1 LSRGAGIPR
10 SSSAF
15 FFLENPFRTNIIALH
30 WKLCNISSYAM
41 PHKKDKID
49 FKYNLSVYYTFI
61 RPYLWLAALV
71 LIVNFVFELSLTID
85 KILFKFVVD
94 DGTRFAAGSMA
105 SEDFISGL
113 LKIGIIFLAIVAGRS
128 IFRFLQLHFTNRL
141 EAKMIFD
148 MKQRYFNHLI
158 LLSHDFHTSHKSGS
172 MIARLSRGARAL
184 EMFTDV
190 AIFEFA
196 PFVFQFLVV
205 SVSMAYF
212 SMTYALVAL
221 GTSAVFLA
229 YSLYMQQIE
238 MRYTLV
244 ENNAD
249 DAEKGFIGDVFTNVD
264 AIKYYGKERVI
275 GSKYDGKAGATRDA
289 QRAHWDV
296 GRYTW
301 LGQNTIIGIGTFLM
315 VFFPIRDLIAGNL
328 SIGSVVFL
336 FTTYGNLTNPLHGFV
351 RGVRNFYRAM
361 ADFESLFRY
370 GKISQTVSDEKGAA
384 PIRIDK
390 GTVEFKNISFSYNSR
405 REVVQEFNLSI
416 KAGEKV
422 ALVGHSGSGK
432 TTVVK
437 LLYRF
442 YDVTKGEILIDGID
456 VRKVSQESLRSEMSI
471 VPQECVLF
479 DDTIYNNVA
488 FSKPD
493 ASSNEIMEALKF
505 AQIDRIIEE
514 FPDKEHTIV
523 GERGVKLSGGE
534 KQRVSI
540 ARAILANKRI
550 IVLDEA
556 TSSLDSMTE
565 SEIQRDLAALLS
577 GRTSIIIAHRLSTIM
592 KADRVI
598 VLHRGRIVEEGTHSE
613 LVAKNGHYRKL
624 WELQRNG
631 YII

>member
-1 LSRGAGIPR
+1 
-10 SSSAF
+10 
-15 FFLENPFRTNIIALH
+15 
-30 WKLCNISSYAM
+30 M
-41 PHKKDKID
+41 PHRKEKID

-71 LIVNFVFELSLTID
+71 LAVNFVFELTLTLD
-85 KILFKFVVD
+85 KILFKFVID
-94 DGTRFAAGSMA
+94 DGTSFIAGTMARGVFVSALVMISIYYFA
-105 SEDFISGL
+105 
-113 LKIGIIFLAIVAGRS
+113 IIFGRS
-128 IFRFLQLHFTNRL
+128 VLRFLQLHFTNRL

-148 MKQRYFNHLI
+148 MKRRYFLHLI
-158 LLSHDFHTSHKSGS
+158 MLSHDFHTSHKAGTL
-172 MIARLSRGARAL
+172 IARLSRGGRAI

-196 PFVFQFLVV
+196 PFIFQFVVV
-205 SVSMAYF
+205 SVSLAYF
-212 SMTYALVAL
+212 SPTYVLVAL
-221 GTSAVFLA
+221 GTSFVFLLF
-229 YSLYMQQIE
+229 SLFMQQIE

-264 AIKYYGKERVI
+264 AIKYYGKEKII
-275 GSKYDGKAGATRDA
+275 GSRYEGKSGATRDA
-289 QRAHWDV
+289 QRAHWDI

-301 LGQNTIIGIGTFLM
+301 LGQNTIIGIGTFLI
-315 VFFPIRDLIAGNL
+315 VFFPIQDLIAGSI
-328 SIGSVVFL
+328 SIGSVVFV

-370 GKISQTVSDEKGAA
+370 GKISQTVKDAGDAKPISIGKGA
-384 PIRIDK
+384 
-390 GTVEFKNISFSYNSR
+390 VEFRNVSFSYNSK
-405 REVVQEFNLSI
+405 REVVHDFNLTI
-416 KAGEKV
+416 KSGEKI

-432 TTVVK
+432 TTIVK

-442 YDVTKGEILIDGID
+442 YDVSSGDILIDGND
-456 VRKVSQESLRSEMSI
+456 VRNVSQESLRSEMSI

-493 ASSNEIMEALKF
+493 ASREEVMQALKF
-505 AQIDRIIEE
+505 AQIDRIIGE
-514 FPDKEHTIV
+514 FPDKEQTIV

-556 TSSLDSMTE
+556 TSSLDSLTE
-565 SEIQRDLAALLS
+565 SEIQRDLAELLS

-592 KADRVI
+592 RADRLI
-598 VLHRGRIVEEGTHSE
+598 VLHRGRIVEEGTHAE
-613 LVAKNGHYRKL
+613 LVGRDGHYRKL

>member
-1 LSRGAGIPR
+1 
-10 SSSAF
+10 
-15 FFLENPFRTNIIALH
+15 
-30 WKLCNISSYAM
+30 M

-61 RPYLWLAALV
+61 RPYLWLAGLV
-71 LIVNFVFELSLTID
+71 LIVNFVFELTLTLD

-94 DGTRFAAGSMA
+94 DGTSFVGGTMSRELFVSALVM
-105 SEDFISGL
+105 ISIYFL
-113 LKIGIIFLAIVAGRS
+113 VIIFGRS
-128 IFRFLQLHFTNRL
+128 ILRFLQLHFTNRL

-148 MKQRYFNHLI
+148 MKKRYFLHLI
-158 LLSHDFHTSHKSGS
+158 MLSHDFHTSHKSGS
-172 MIARLSRGARAL
+172 LIARLSRGGRAL

-196 PFVFQFLVV
+196 PFVFQFVVV
-205 SVSMAYF
+205 SVSLAYF
-212 SMTYALVAL
+212 SSTYMFVAL
-221 GTSAVFLA
+221 GTAFVFIA
-229 YSLYMQQIE
+229 FSLYMQQIE
-238 MRYTLV
+238 MRYTLA

-264 AIKYYGKERVI
+264 AIKYYGKEKAI
-275 GSKYDGKAGATRDA
+275 GSRYESKAGATRDA
-289 QRAHWDV
+289 QRTHWDI

-301 LGQNTIIGIGTFLM
+301 VGQNTIIGLGTFLI
-315 VFFPIRDLIAGNL
+315 VFFPMQDLIAGSI

-370 GKISQTVSDEKGAA
+370 GKISQTVKDDKAA
-384 PIRIDK
+384 KPIVIGN
-390 GTVEFKNISFSYNSR
+390 GTVEFRNVSFSYNSK
-405 REVVQEFNLSI
+405 REIVHDFNLNI
-416 KAGEKV
+416 RPGEKI

-432 TTVVK
+432 TTVIK

-442 YDVTKGEILIDGID
+442 YDVNKGEILIDGSDI
-456 VRKVSQESLRSEMSI
+456 RTVSQESLRSEMSI

-488 FSKPD
+488 FSKPE
-493 ASSNEIMEALKF
+493 ASREEVMQALKF
-505 AQIDRIIEE
+505 AQIDKIIEE
-514 FPDKEHTIV
+514 FPDKEQTIV

-540 ARAILANKRI
+540 ARAILANRKI

-556 TSSLDSMTE
+556 TSSLDSVTE
-565 SEIQRDLAALLS
+565 SEIQRDLAELLS

-592 KADRVI
+592 RADRLI
-598 VLHRGRIVEEGTHSE
+598 VLHRGKIVEEGTHAE
-613 LVAKNGHYRKL
+613 LVEKNGHYRKL

>member
-1 LSRGAGIPR
+1 
-10 SSSAF
+10 
-15 FFLENPFRTNIIALH
+15 
-30 WKLCNISSYAM
+30 M
-41 PHKKDKID
+41 PHKKDRID

-71 LIVNFVFELSLTID
+71 LVFNFVFELTLTLD
-85 KILFKFVVD
+85 KILFKFVID
-94 DGTRFAAGSMA
+94 DGTSFVAGAMSRQL
-105 SEDFISGL
+105 FISAL
-113 LKIGIIFLAIVAGRS
+113 VTISIYYITIIFWRS
-128 IFRFLQLHFTNRL
+128 ILRFLQLHFTNRL

-148 MKQRYFNHLI
+148 MKRRYFMHLI
-158 LLSHDFHTSHKSGS
+158 MLSHDFHTSHKSGS
-172 MIARLSRGARAL
+172 LIARLSRGGRAL

-196 PFVFQFLVV
+196 PFIFQFAVV
-205 SVSMAYF
+205 SVSLAYF
-212 SMTYALVAL
+212 SATYVYVAL

-229 YSLYMQQIE
+229 FSLFMQQIE

-264 AIKYYGKERVI
+264 SIKYYGKEKTI
-275 GSKYDGKAGATRDA
+275 GSRYEAKAGATRDA
-289 QRAHWDV
+289 QRTHWDI

-301 LGQNTIIGIGTFLM
+301 LGQNTIIGIGTFLI
-315 VFFPIRDLIAGNL
+315 VFFPVRDLVAGSI
-328 SIGSVVFL
+328 SIGSVVFV
-336 FTTYGNLTNPLHGFV
+336 FTTFGNLTNPLHGFV

-361 ADFESLFRY
+361 ADFEALFRY
-370 GKISQTVSDEKGAA
+370 GKISQTVKDADGAKQ
-384 PIRIDK
+384 ISI
-390 GTVEFKNISFSYNSR
+390 GNGNVEFRNVSFSYNSK
-405 REVVQEFNLSI
+405 REVLQDFSLSI

-442 YDVTKGEILIDGID
+442 YDVNKGEILVDGAD
-456 VRKVSQESLRSEMSI
+456 VRTVSQESLRGEMSI

-488 FSKPD
+488 FSKPY
-493 ASSNEIMEALKF
+493 ASREEVMQALKF

-514 FPDKEHTIV
+514 FPDKENTIV

-556 TSSLDSMTE
+556 TSSLDSITE
-565 SEIQRDLAALLS
+565 SDIQRDLAALLS

-592 KADRVI
+592 RADRVI
-598 VLHRGRIVEEGTHSE
+598 VLHRGKIVEEGTHAV
-613 LVAKNGHYRKL
+613 LVEQNGHYRKL

-631 YII
+631 YIR

>member
-1 LSRGAGIPR
+1 
-10 SSSAF
+10 
-15 FFLENPFRTNIIALH
+15 
-30 WKLCNISSYAM
+30 M
-41 PHKKDKID
+41 PHKKEKID

-71 LIVNFVFELSLTID
+71 LVVNFVFELTLTLD
-85 KILFKFVVD
+85 KILFKFVID
-94 DGTRFAAGSMA
+94 DGTSFVGGTMSRELFVSALLM
-105 SEDFISGL
+105 ISIYFL
-113 LKIGIIFLAIVAGRS
+113 LIIFSRS
-128 IFRFLQLHFTNRL
+128 VLRFLQLHFTNRL

-148 MKQRYFNHLI
+148 MKKRYFLHLVM
-158 LLSHDFHTSHKSGS
+158 LSHDFHTSHKSGS
-172 MIARLSRGARAL
+172 LIARLSRGGRAL

-196 PFVFQFLVV
+196 PFVFQFVVV
-205 SVSMAYF
+205 SVSLAYF
-212 SMTYALVAL
+212 SSTYVYVAL
-221 GTSAVFLA
+221 GTSIVFLA
-229 YSLYMQQIE
+229 FSLFMQQIE

-249 DAEKGFIGDVFTNVD
+249 DTEKGFIGDVFTNVD
-264 AIKYYGKERVI
+264 AIKYYGKEKSI
-275 GSKYDGKAGATRDA
+275 GSRYEGKAGATRDA

-301 LGQNTIIGIGTFLM
+301 LGQNTIIGIGTFLI
-315 VFFPIRDLIAGNL
+315 VFFPIRDLIAG
-328 SIGSVVFL
+328 SITIGSVVFV

-351 RGVRNFYRAM
+351 RGVRNFYRSM

-370 GKISQTVSDEKGAA
+370 GKISQSVKDGGDVK
-384 PIRIDK
+384 PISISN
-390 GTVEFKNISFSYNSR
+390 GTVAFRNVSFSYNSK
-405 REVVQEFNLSI
+405 REVIQDFNLDI

-442 YDVTKGEILIDGID
+442 YDVTKGEILIDGSD
-456 VRKVSQESLRSEMSI
+456 VRNVSQESLRSEMSI

-493 ASSNEIMEALKF
+493 ASRDEVMQALKF

-514 FPDKEHTIV
+514 FPDKEQTIV

-540 ARAILANKRI
+540 ARAILANKKI

-556 TSSLDSMTE
+556 TSSLDSVTE
-565 SEIQRDLAALLS
+565 SDIQRDLAALLS

-598 VLHRGRIVEEGTHSE
+598 VLHKGKIVEEGTHFS
-613 LVAKNGHYRKL
+613 LVDKKGHYHRL

>member
-1 LSRGAGIPR
+1 
-10 SSSAF
+10 
-15 FFLENPFRTNIIALH
+15 
-30 WKLCNISSYAM
+30 M
-41 PHKKDKID
+41 VHKKEKID
-49 FKYNLSVYYTFI
+49 FKYNLSVYYAFI
-61 RPYLWLAALV
+61 KPYLWLAALV
-71 LIVNFVFELSLTID
+71 LVVNFVFELSLTLD
-85 KILFKFVVD
+85 KILFKFVID
-94 DGTRFAAGSMA
+94 DGTSFLGGTLSRDIFVS
-105 SEDFISGL
+105 SLI
-113 LKIGIIFLAIVAGRS
+113 KIAILFLVIVAGRS
-128 IFRFLQLHFTNRL
+128 IFRFLQLHFINRL
-141 EAKMIFD
+141 EARMIFD
-148 MKQRYFNHLI
+148 MKRHYFDHLVF
-158 LLSHDFHTSHKSGS
+158 LSHDFHTSHKSGTL
-172 MIARLSRGARAL
+172 IARLSRGGRAL
-184 EMFTDV
+184 ETFTDV
-190 AIFEFA
+190 VIFEFA
-196 PFVFQFLVV
+196 PFVFQFVVV
-205 SVSMAYF
+205 SASMAYF
-212 SMTYALVAL
+212 SYTYMFVAL
-221 GTSAVFLA
+221 GTSIVFITF
-229 YSLYMQQIE
+229 SLFMQQIE
-238 MRYTLV
+238 MRYSLAV
-244 ENNAD
+244 NNAD

-264 AIKYYGKERVI
+264 AIKYYGKEREI
-275 GSKYDGKAGATRDA
+275 GSKYREKAGTSRDT
-289 QRAHWDV
+289 QKAHWDV

-301 LGQNTIIGIGTFLM
+301 LGQNTIIGVGTFLM
-315 VFFPIRDLIAGNL
+315 VFFPMRDLIAG
-328 SIGSVVFL
+328 SITVGSVVFL

-370 GKISQTVSDEKGAA
+370 GKISQTVKDAKDAK
-384 PIRIDK
+384 PIVIAK
-390 GTVEFKNISFSYNSR
+390 GTVEFRNISFSYNSK
-405 REVVQEFNLSI
+405 REIVKDFNLNI
-416 KAGEKV
+416 RAGEKV

-442 YDVTKGEILIDGID
+442 YDVAKGEILVDGAD
-456 VRKVSQESLRSEMSI
+456 VRTVAQESLRSEMSI

-493 ASSNEIMEALKF
+493 AVHEEVMQALKF

-514 FPDKEHTIV
+514 FPDKERTIV

-556 TSSLDSMTE
+556 TSSLDSLTE

-598 VLHRGRIVEEGTHSE
+598 VLHRGKIVEEGTHAE
-613 LVAKNGHYRKL
+613 LVEMNGHYRKL

-631 YII
+631 YIL